1 MAITISKDKKEQF
14 KQGIYRMIEFRYYL
28 KYRKRIPKGIRR
40 VMIEIVIALGQL
52 TVLYDDDRLENIDV
66 VNNVFDI
73 ATERNNYINK
83 YINYL
88 NESKK
93 ETQ

>member
-1 MAITISKDKKEQF
+1 MVTIISEDKKEKF
-14 KQGIYRMIEFRYYL
+14 KQWLYRMIEFRYYL

-40 VMIEIVIALGQL
+40 AMIEIVITLGQL
-52 TVLYDDDRLENIDV
+52 TVLYDYDRLENIDV
-66 VNNVFDI
+66 VNNIFDI
-73 ATERNNYINK
+73 ATEKNDYINK

-93 ETQ
+93 EVQ